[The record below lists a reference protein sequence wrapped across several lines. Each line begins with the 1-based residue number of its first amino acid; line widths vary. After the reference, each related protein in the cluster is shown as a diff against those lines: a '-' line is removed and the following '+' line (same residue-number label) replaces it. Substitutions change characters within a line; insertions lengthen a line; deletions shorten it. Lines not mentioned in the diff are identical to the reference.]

1 MSRDKSSQLRAS
13 VAATVGDSVARN
25 YGTVALVLQG
35 GGALG
40 AYQAGVYQAL
50 EEAALRPNWIAG
62 ISIGALNAAI
72 IAGNP
77 PERRVEKLDEFWRAI
92 CQTPLPAF
100 PSSPF
105 DPANWPLPW
114 QNGLSA
120 MAAWRTLIEGQVG
133 FFVPRVPPPFLQSH
147 ISPATTSWYDTA
159 PLRATLE
166 RLADFDR
173 INDPREMRVSVGAV
187 NVRTGNFAYLDNTH
201 GKLRPEHFIASGAL
215 PPGFPAVEIDGEFY
229 WDGGMVSNTPLYK
242 VLAERPCHDTLV
254 FQVDLWNAQGELP
267 RDMSGVTER
276 SKEIQYSSRTRMITE
291 YMRMDQEQRRM
302 LHDLMTL
309 VPPEKHDSPAYKRAE
324 MRASGAMTNL
334 IHLIYRNKPYE
345 GHYKDYEFSAATM
358 REHWQSGVA
367 DMQRSLENPHWLDM
381 PDKTHPFV
389 THDAHRSDER

>member
-13 VAATVGDSVARN
+13 VAASVGDSVARN

-77 PERRVEKLDEFWRAI
+77 PEQRVEKLDEFWRSI
-92 CQTPLPAF
+92 CQTPLPSLPF
-100 PSSPF
+100 SPF

-114 QNGLSA
+114 QNGMSA

-147 ISPATTSWYDTA
+147 KSPATTSWYDTA

-187 NVRTGNFAYLDNTH
+187 NVRTGNFAYFENTH
-201 GKLRPEHFIASGAL
+201 GKLRPEHFMASGAL

-242 VLAERPCHDTLV
+242 VLAERPCHDALV

-267 RDMSGVTER
+267 HDMGGVAER
-276 SKEIQYSSRTRMITE
+276 SKEIQYSSRTRLITE

-302 LHDLMTL
+302 LHDLMAL
-309 VPPEKHDSPAYKRAE
+309 VPPDLHDKPAYKRAE
-324 MRASGAMTNL
+324 QRASGALTNL
-334 IHLIYRNKPYE
+334 IHLIYRDKPYE

-358 REHWQSGVA
+358 REHWQSGLA
-367 DMQRSLENPHWLDM
+367 DMQRSLENPHWLDI
-381 PDKTHPFV
+381 PDTGHPFV
-389 THDAHRSDER
+389 THDAHRAESG